1 MGIRAEQKAIR
12 RQTILDKS
20 LDLFIHHGFTGT
32 SVRDIAR
39 ACKISPA
46 LLFHYFENKDDIL
59 AELLRFAFSGVSN
72 AADLLLGDQ
81 SPLVKFE
88 IITAEIFDSFRT
100 YAQSAPL
107 FLLVHQVMVFDSI
120 PESAKQ
126 IVASDEYFFRSID
139 VIREGQDKV
148 EIRPGDPMA
157 LAVAYWSAIQGIAES
172 VAMDPRLPV
181 PDPRWVVAMLRVE

>member
-1 MGIRAEQKAIR
+1 MGIRAEQKALR
-12 RQTILDKS
+12 RQMILDKS

-32 SVRDIAR
+32 SVRDIAK
-39 ACKISPA
+39 ACAISPA

-59 AELLRFAFSGVSN
+59 AELLRFAFGGVNTAS
-72 AADLLLGDQ
+72 DMLVGDT
-81 SPLVKFE
+81 SPLEKFE
-88 IITAEIFDSFRT
+88 SITAVIFDSFRT
-100 YAQSAPL
+100 YALSAPL

-120 PESAKQ
+120 PETVKK

-139 VIREGQDKV
+139 VIREGQERG

-181 PDPRWVVAMLRVE
+181 PDPRWIVAMLRAE